1 MRAEGFGGSL
11 RVVTEWTTRHRRSER
26 AEVSDNTQAAASPW
40 HRAPD
45 VGAA

>member
-1 MRAEGFGGSL
+1 M

-26 AEVSDNTQAAASPW
+26 AEFSDNAQAATSPW

-45 VGAA
+45 VSAA